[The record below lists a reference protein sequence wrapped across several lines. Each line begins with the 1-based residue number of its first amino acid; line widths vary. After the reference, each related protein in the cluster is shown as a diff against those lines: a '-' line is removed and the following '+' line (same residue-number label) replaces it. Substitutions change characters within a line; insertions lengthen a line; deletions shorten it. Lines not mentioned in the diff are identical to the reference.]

1 MRAPAR
7 SACFTGLAF
16 LFFTI
21 CQIAW
26 ADDCP
31 NGILPPGTGQDI
43 VISVSCAVDG
53 SAPNG
58 LYQYGNVN
66 IIANGKLTFDDVK
79 VDFWAK
85 NILVEN
91 NGSLLAG
98 TTMPVGTNGGS
109 LTIHLYGP
117 DQGPGGKG
125 VACVSD
131 DKGQC
136 GIPDNIWDSNG
147 SEKVCLNGVQ
157 QNCSDGILDYFYQ
170 YMPIDYDDG
179 NPQAYFGYKV
189 LAVSYGGTLELFGA
203 KGATYSNLPISS
215 SGTSWARLNASVTTT
230 SNTLTLD
237 RVVDWKN
244 GDQIV
249 VTTTDYLPGHSEQ
262 LTVTSN
268 TVMGTYSVIGFKE
281 TLQYPHN
288 GQQYPIAAT
297 VPAGIGP
304 DPDPNLPPCNPQ
316 LPSLRCVDTRAA
328 VGLLTHSIRIVSG
341 GDTLLAPFPAPSTY
355 YYFGGHTLFRQG
367 FKAVE
372 IQGVEFAQLGQGG
385 KIMHYPVHFHMAR
398 ITNPAN
404 TYVLDSSINESMT
417 RWIVIHSTQDVTVAR
432 NVGWESI
439 GHGYYLED
447 GTEAYNKFYSNL
459 GIFARAAVMASNN
472 SAEKYNPRHVPGIL
486 AAPYPAGGSAQPQEQ
501 VPYHSDVDH
510 PTDFW
515 ITNGWNDFGYNH
527 MAGAGTCGLCYWL
540 VPAYI
545 SGASRSEKWEGYAGE
560 QFSMDMGATTPLK
573 SFVGNSCSTAMM
585 SFNTVG
591 DTSPCNGVVNE
602 ANTNEPHLI
611 PVPSPAPAISDP
623 KADAYYPKVLGGGGR
638 FATECPNGDC
648 SNVTKRCDN
657 GQEQNCAATILD
669 HFTSSFSWAQTN
681 FGSVWFRPQWY
692 LYINSALTDV
702 QNGGLTIVT
711 GGGYTES
718 DSIFG
723 HWALAKK
730 DVFVGN
736 TQNPKLGGS
745 KYASNAGPVTPNTGL
760 SCAKLNSGGT
770 SGSKCLVRDPQGLE
784 ETVALQTGAFANNQ
798 RLLNIYDGPA
808 YESSNAF
815 LDITPTTGI
824 TGCNNGYC
832 GDAWGASSLSI
843 GVAKDLTGA
852 CYLPN
857 AAIAW
862 KQPNGFFYPPAFHSQ
877 NLFYSNVTIRHFVIE
892 PQFLP
897 GTYQTDQSKVVPRY
911 CGYPIPDGNG
921 NGGLFTG
928 FSDIDRQTELNDD
941 DGSLTGLKS
950 TNVPLQGGTIS
961 VNEDPFFR
969 APVETDECASNIPS
983 GEGATEPIYPTAKTS
998 PYDYVTTVVYPSC
1011 GEQCNQSIWT
1021 APCTTPACFGVPLY
1035 REYVNQDELGT
1046 KPFIRMASQAIGQR
1060 SNLTP
1065 NNGSFYIDTT
1075 TTPTDQQSFPWK
1087 NIFQANQKY
1096 YVFLLFAKPS
1106 TTQTYSMYVGPGFD
1120 KTTVLGVR
1128 MHQTGDG
1135 KGNAISFDEMPLPS
1149 SWGWTPSYNANT
1161 GVLTVTMNMD
1171 FTDFQNNYN
1180 ASKAARC
1187 EPQSFCTMNG
1197 NACGCALAPND
1208 PLYKDCKDVCS
1219 SGADPDCPNGVCT
1232 GWASKDVDCPENGCY
1247 GFAFITTPGFTTGP
1261 KNGLPPTPGCYDT
1274 SSHSPW
1280 NLQFGRH
1287 DMQSTQQCYYT
1298 TVPTIQTCSGKQ
1310 R

>member
-341 GDTLLAPFPAPSTY
+341 GDTLLAPFPAASTH

-527 MAGAGTCGLCYWL
+527 MAGAGT
-540 VPAYI
+540 
-545 SGASRSEKWEGYAGE
+545 
-560 QFSMDMGATTPLK
+560 
-573 SFVGNSCSTAMM
+573 
-585 SFNTVG
+585 
-591 DTSPCNGVVNE
+591 
-602 ANTNEPHLI
+602 
-611 PVPSPAPAISDP
+611 
-623 KADAYYPKVLGGGGR
+623 
-638 FATECPNGDC
+638 
-648 SNVTKRCDN
+648 
-657 GQEQNCAATILD
+657 
-669 HFTSSFSWAQTN
+669 
-681 FGSVWFRPQWY
+681 
-692 LYINSALTDV
+692 
-702 QNGGLTIVT
+702 
-711 GGGYTES
+711 
-718 DSIFG
+718 
-723 HWALAKK
+723 
-730 DVFVGN
+730 
-736 TQNPKLGGS
+736 
-745 KYASNAGPVTPNTGL
+745 
-760 SCAKLNSGGT
+760 
-770 SGSKCLVRDPQGLE
+770 
-784 ETVALQTGAFANNQ
+784 
-798 RLLNIYDGPA
+798 
-808 YESSNAF
+808 
-815 LDITPTTGI
+815 
-824 TGCNNGYC
+824 
-832 GDAWGASSLSI
+832 
-843 GVAKDLTGA
+843 
-852 CYLPN
+852 
-857 AAIAW
+857 
-862 KQPNGFFYPPAFHSQ
+862 
-877 NLFYSNVTIRHFVIE
+877 
-892 PQFLP
+892 
-897 GTYQTDQSKVVPRY
+897 
-911 CGYPIPDGNG
+911 
-921 NGGLFTG
+921 
-928 FSDIDRQTELNDD
+928 
-941 DGSLTGLKS
+941 
-950 TNVPLQGGTIS
+950 
-961 VNEDPFFR
+961 
-969 APVETDECASNIPS
+969 
-983 GEGATEPIYPTAKTS
+983 
-998 PYDYVTTVVYPSC
+998 
-1011 GEQCNQSIWT
+1011 
-1021 APCTTPACFGVPLY
+1021 
-1035 REYVNQDELGT
+1035 
-1046 KPFIRMASQAIGQR
+1046 
-1060 SNLTP
+1060 
-1065 NNGSFYIDTT
+1065 
-1075 TTPTDQQSFPWK
+1075 
-1087 NIFQANQKY
+1087 
-1096 YVFLLFAKPS
+1096 
-1106 TTQTYSMYVGPGFD
+1106 
-1120 KTTVLGVR
+1120 
-1128 MHQTGDG
+1128 
-1135 KGNAISFDEMPLPS
+1135 
-1149 SWGWTPSYNANT
+1149 
-1161 GVLTVTMNMD
+1161 
-1171 FTDFQNNYN
+1171 
-1180 ASKAARC
+1180 
-1187 EPQSFCTMNG
+1187 
-1197 NACGCALAPND
+1197 
-1208 PLYKDCKDVCS
+1208 
-1219 SGADPDCPNGVCT
+1219 
-1232 GWASKDVDCPENGCY
+1232 
-1247 GFAFITTPGFTTGP
+1247 
-1261 KNGLPPTPGCYDT
+1261 
-1274 SSHSPW
+1274 
-1280 NLQFGRH
+1280 
-1287 DMQSTQQCYYT
+1287 
-1298 TVPTIQTCSGKQ
+1298 
-1310 R
+1310 